1 MTYKEEREAYNKL
14 SSELCDKDE
23 KYKINIKV
31 ITPDMHT
38 TNFVYLTNC
47 WILFLDRL
55 IYIICI
61 FLTFGQ
67 VYKWIISFFIP
78 VKKIKIIK
86 VISNHYDLTQNNSFF
101 NIQPVVKLFGEDI
114 KFDRQKYAFKED
126 EGLEI
131 TISENNPL
139 TKDLIEH
146 DSKTKEIS
154 MSFQILE
161 NDDYKGYN
169 KKVNGENNNSKDNN
183 NNNEN
188 NNNLEMTNY
197 LETPLHE

>member
-1 MTYKEEREAYNKL
+1 
-14 SSELCDKDE
+14 
-23 KYKINIKV
+23 
-31 ITPDMHT
+31 MHS

-47 WILFLDRL
+47 WMLFLDRL

-67 VYKWIISFFIP
+67 IYKWIISCFIP

-114 KFDRQKYAFKED
+114 KFDWQKYAFKED

-139 TKDLIEH
+139 SKELIEY
-146 DSKTKEIS
+146 DSKAKEIIKKS
-154 MSFQILE
+154 TSFQILD
-161 NDDYKGYN
+161 NDDN
-169 KKVNGENNNSKDNN
+169 KVDNIKVNDENYNSKDNN